1 VVGWTD
7 PEGSRP
13 YLGGQFPAYHGPYG
27 KLIYAGRAGTGID
40 TAELERLWR
49 RSPPTAS
56 SLATSGWTMI
66 LRTHSIGLQPNGSA
80 GLIHVEVLV
89 TSRSRQFRLTPQI
102 KSPGR
107 MLSQRRGRGVHSQ
120 CMIFPP
126 YGQPFFLFTNCYQ
139 CLRKSL
145 VAGTTVNIP
154 RRHQWRSCCRPP
166 PLRLEY

>member
-56 SLATSGWTMI
+56 SLATSSWTMI

-80 GLIHVEVLV
+80 GLIRVEVYSNV
-89 TSRSRQFRLTPQI
+89 SISPIPTDAPNEKPRAHAFAEAG
-102 KSPGR
+102 PGR
-107 MLSQRRGRGVHSQ
+107 TLAMYDFPALWSTLFPIHQLLS
-120 CMIFPP
+120 MP
-126 YGQPFFLFTNCYQ
+126 
-139 CLRKSL
+139 
-145 VAGTTVNIP
+145 
-154 RRHQWRSCCRPP
+154 
-166 PLRLEY
+166 

>member
-1 VVGWTD
+1 MVGWTD

-80 GLIHVEVLV
+80 GLIHVAVYSNV
-89 TSRSRQFRLTPQI
+89 SI
-102 KSPGR
+102 SPIPTDAPNKKAPGACF
-107 MLSQRRGRGVHSQ
+107 RRGG
-120 CMIFPP
+120 
-126 YGQPFFLFTNCYQ
+126 
-139 CLRKSL
+139 
-145 VAGTTVNIP
+145 AGAYARYI
-154 RRHQWRSCCRPP
+154 
-166 PLRLEY
+166 